1 MRSTARLAALAL
13 VAVSAAF
20 TSARA
25 EEKAAVVVP
34 GEARR
39 ISADDLK
46 KRMDAGEKP
55 IILDTRFAT
64 GDTIAKGA
72 VHVTNDKI
80 DAWAKD
86 VPKDKLI
93 VAYCT

>member
-1 MRSTARLAALAL
+1 MRSIPRLAALAL
-13 VAVSAAF
+13 LAVCAAS
-20 TSARA
+20 TLARA
-25 EEKAAVVVP
+25 EEKAAFNP

-80 DAWAKD
+80 EAWAKD
-86 VPKDKLI
+86 VPKDKLV